1 MSSLEGPNGLV
12 IAFNFI
18 VLVVLTISVMY
29 WRSIQDDLVM
39 QCTKA
44 SLLSSYF
51 TAVLTKIPNYYR

>member
-18 VLVVLTISVMY
+18 VLVVLTIGVMY

-39 QCTKA
+39 
-44 SLLSSYF
+44 
-51 TAVLTKIPNYYR
+51 